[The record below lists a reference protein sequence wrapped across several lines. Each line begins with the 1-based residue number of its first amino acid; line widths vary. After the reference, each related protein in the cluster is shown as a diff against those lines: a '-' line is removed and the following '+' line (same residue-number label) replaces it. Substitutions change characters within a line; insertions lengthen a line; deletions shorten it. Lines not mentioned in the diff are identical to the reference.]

1 MRALFWLLAV
11 IVLLNLNNA
20 THLFTGT
27 PSVFK
32 PVLAFCSVLLIL
44 IGLLKVPLN
53 RALGVPGALVIAT
66 LGSYLIIAST
76 VSLTTNFGP
85 GWNAW
90 EHFEDYTSSII
101 LILAAALGG
110 YSVMRIIGSESLL
123 KIVLVFLTVDCI
135 AILATPVLS
144 EYYVIPGLSAYRF
157 LGNFKN
163 PNVAGFI
170 GCLTAVLALSFL
182 QVRRHRWFA
191 YLALTLAVGATVG
204 TFSRAAFL
212 ILIFILTDFFFFN
225 HRGRATVVKWLSV
238 AIPTGVIFLMVVD
251 LDPYFLEQRWQRLSE
266 IATLLPGYQV
276 SDSSLSERQ
285 ELLVLAL
292 GETAN
297 SPLFGNGLGTIHS
310 LENAPYNSRGKPQ
323 GAHNQYLILA
333 GEAGIIPLVLFLL
346 FLGSLLRL
354 RLMAPRSV
362 VRDAVVG
369 WAIVIGLGCMVSHNI
384 LAMRIVDFLIGLSC
398 ATVALY
404 WRVSNWPHNES
415 RSVFSAINQ
424 GRNRVVFGQTV
435 RDGSS

>member
-1 MRALFWLLAV
+1 MKALFWLLAV

-20 THLFTGT
+20 THLFTGS

-32 PVLAFCSVLLIL
+32 PVLALCSLLLIL
-44 IGLLKVPLN
+44 VGLLKIPLN
-53 RALGVPGALVIAT
+53 RALGVPGALIIAA

-76 VSLTTNFGP
+76 VSLAMGFGP

-90 EHFEDYTSSII
+90 EHFEDYASSII

-110 YSVMRIIGSESLL
+110 YSIMRIMGSETLL
-123 KIVLVFLTVDCI
+123 KVVLVFLTMDCI

-144 EYYVIPGLSAYRF
+144 EYYVIPGLSPNRF

-163 PNVAGFI
+163 PNDAGLI
-170 GCLTAVLALSFL
+170 GCLTAVLAHSFL

-212 ILIFILTDFFFFN
+212 ILIFILTDFFLFN
-225 HRGRATVVKWLSV
+225 HRGRASVVKWLSV
-238 AIPTGVIFLMVVD
+238 VIPTGVIFLMIVD
-251 LDPYFLEQRWQRLSE
+251 LDHYLLEQRWQRLWE
-266 IATLLPGYQV
+266 IATLLPGYEV
-276 SDSSLSERQ
+276 SDSSLSTRQ

-292 GETAN
+292 DETAK

-310 LENAPYNSRGKPQ
+310 LENAPYSSRGIPQ
-323 GAHNQYLILA
+323 GAHNQYLILV
-333 GEAGIIPLVLFLL
+333 GEAGIIPLVLFLM

-354 RLMAPRSV
+354 RLMASRSV
-362 VRDAVVG
+362 GREAVVG
-369 WAIVIGLGCMVSHNI
+369 WAIVIGLGCMASHNI

-398 ATVALY
+398 ATVAIY
-404 WRVSNWPHNES
+404 WRVPSRPGSES
-415 RSVFSAINQ
+415 QFSLSAINQ
-424 GRNRVVFGQTV
+424 GRSQVVFGQTG
-435 RDGSS
+435 RCDS

>member
-1 MRALFWLLAV
+1 MRALFWLLSA

-20 THLFTGT
+20 THLFTGS

-32 PVLAFCSVLLIL
+32 PLLALCSLLLIL
-44 IGLLKVPLN
+44 LGLLKVSLN

-66 LGSYLIIAST
+66 LGSYLIVAST
-76 VSLTTNFGP
+76 VSLTTSFGP

-90 EHFEDYTSSII
+90 EHFEDYASSII

-110 YSVMRIIGSESLL
+110 YSVMRITGSETLL

-144 EYYVIPGLSAYRF
+144 EYYVFPGLSSYRF

-163 PNVAGFI
+163 PNDAGLI
-170 GCLTAVLALSFL
+170 GCLTAVLALSFF
-182 QVRRHRWFA
+182 QVRRHRWFT
-191 YLALTLAVGATVG
+191 YLALTLAVGATLG

-212 ILIFILTDFFFFN
+212 ILIFILTVFFFFN
-225 HRGRATVVKWLSV
+225 HRGRAIVVKWLSV
-238 AIPTGVIFLMVVD
+238 AIPTGVIFLMIVD
-251 LDPYFLEQRWQRLSE
+251 LDPYLLEQRWQRLSE

-292 GETAN
+292 GETAK
-297 SPLFGNGLGTIHS
+297 SPFFGNGLGTIHS
-310 LENAPYNSRGKPQ
+310 LENAPYSSQGIPQ
-323 GAHNQYLILA
+323 GAHNQYLILT

-354 RLMAPRSV
+354 RLKAERSV

-398 ATVALY
+398 AIVATC
-404 WRVSNWPHNES
+404 WRVPHWSHNES

-424 GRNRVVFGQTV
+424 SHNRIVSGQTV
-435 RDGSS
+435 RHGS